1 MQLDIH
7 GAWFHT
13 DDYASRISMYEK
25 SLIYAFSIPSF
36 YGKGERLALN
46 LRYELNEHF
55 IFQAKYGRTHYRDR
69 KVIGSDLEQIEGNQ
83 KNDLYLQL
91 RIKF

>member
-1 MQLDIH
+1 M
-7 GAWFHT
+7 
-13 DDYASRISMYEK
+13 
-25 SLIYAFSIPSF
+25 
-36 YGKGERLALN
+36 ALN

-55 IFQAKYGRTHYRDR
+55 IFQAKYGITHYRDR

>member
-1 MQLDIH
+1 
-7 GAWFHT
+7 
-13 DDYASRISMYEK
+13 MYEK
-25 SLIYAFSIPSF
+25 SLLYAFSIPSF